1 MRCSCL
7 IKIWQV
13 DPHGEQCCLQI
24 SEYLISGLE
33 LQLCAWLLS
42 KEIIPKSLTISIL
55 IIHLKLYIFI
65 LSGYDLIGSMMLQ
78 CVRVPG
84 QNQGQWTGTPPQCR
98 PRRKLH
104 ESFITAVV
112 TYMTRIVYRYL
123 CNYVSVCLPHS
134 LPCIWL
140 STLIWEEFYI

>member
-1 MRCSCL
+1 MFNL
-7 IKIWQV
+7 NIKSR
-13 DPHGEQCCLQI
+13 PLLCTLGKQCCLHA
-24 SEYLISGLE
+24 
-33 LQLCAWLLS
+33 CCRKRA
-42 KEIIPKSLTISIL
+42 SLDTF
-55 IIHLKLYIFI
+55 KLYIFI
-65 LSGYDLIGSMMLQ
+65 LLGYDLIGSMMLQ

-134 LPCIWL
+134 LPCI
-140 STLIWEEFYI
+140 